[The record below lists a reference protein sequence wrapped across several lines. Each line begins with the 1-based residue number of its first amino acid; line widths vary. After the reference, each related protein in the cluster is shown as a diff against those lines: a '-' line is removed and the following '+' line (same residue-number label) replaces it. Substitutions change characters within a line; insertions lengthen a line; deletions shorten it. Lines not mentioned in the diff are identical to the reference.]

1 MKNLKL
7 IPLFLTVLFFLSC
20 SEEDPIIEYVTLTE
34 TVIETET
41 ETVEVDPFA
50 DSTLEG
56 NITSDTTL
64 DASKIWLLKGRVS
77 VETGATLTIPAGT
90 IIKAASGTG
99 SDASTLI
106 IARGAKIV
114 ANGTSAAPIVF
125 TSQAGK
131 TSEELMNYLNRNKPG
146 SDVERDPFR
155 NDPVNPN
162 ARRLGE

>member
-1 MKNLKL
+1 LKL

-64 DASKIWLLKGRVS
+64 DASKIWLLKGRV
-77 VETGATLTIPAGT
+77 
-90 IIKAASGTG
+90 
-99 SDASTLI
+99 
-106 IARGAKIV
+106 
-114 ANGTSAAPIVF
+114 
-125 TSQAGK
+125 
-131 TSEELMNYLNRNKPG
+131 YC
-146 SDVERDPFR
+146 
-155 NDPVNPN
+155 
-162 ARRLGE
+162 